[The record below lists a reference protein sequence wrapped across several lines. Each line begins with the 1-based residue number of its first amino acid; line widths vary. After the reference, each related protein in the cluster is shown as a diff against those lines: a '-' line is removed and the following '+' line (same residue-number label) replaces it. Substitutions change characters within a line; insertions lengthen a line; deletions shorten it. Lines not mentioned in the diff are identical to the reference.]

1 VDNALIRLQ
10 DVSKEYLMGGKVIRA
25 LRGVTLEVPRG
36 VLAAVIGPSG
46 SGKTTLL
53 NLLGALD
60 KPTSG
65 QIAVDGLNL
74 DQLDGRKAVEYR
86 RRKVGFIFQD
96 YNLLPKLTALE
107 NVMLPLLYAR
117 TPFKEARLKALQ
129 LLERVNMSHRTRHR
143 PPKLSGGEQQRVA
156 IARALANEPLLIL
169 ADEPTGNLDTATG
182 EQVITLLKDLVK
194 GAVKTAIV
202 VTHDERI
209 GAIADMRMEI
219 RDGSFVFRGSRTS

>member
-1 VDNALIRLQ
+1 VAEALIRLQ
-10 DVSKEYLMGGKVIRA
+10 DVTKEYLMGGQVIKA
-25 LRGVTLEVPRG
+25 LRGVTLEIPRG

-53 NLLGALD
+53 NLLGSLD

-65 QIAVDGLNL
+65 QVEVDGLNL
-74 DQLDGRKAVEYR
+74 SQLDDAKAVDYR

-117 TPFKEARLKALQ
+117 RPFREARLKALD
-129 LLERVNMSHRTRHR
+129 LLEQVKMSHRIRHR
-143 PPKLSGGEQQRVA
+143 PTKLSGGEQQRVA
-156 IARALANEPLLIL
+156 IARALANDPPLIL

-182 EQVITLLKDLVK
+182 EQVITQLKELVK
-194 GAVKTAIV
+194 GGGKTAIV
-202 VTHDERI
+202 VTHDQRI
-209 GAIADMRMEI
+209 GDAADVRMEMC
-219 RDGSFVFRGSRTS
+219 DGKLSF